1 MPWRAAHAAGLGAD
15 GIARP
20 ADMTMEPSILVEGL
34 TVRYGEFVAVDGL
47 CLSVEPGEIFGLLGP
62 NGAGKTTTFLCLT
75 RQVPI
80 SAGRLR
86 VLGHDVA
93 TDFDRLKPRF
103 GYVPDVENHFDEFT
117 AAQNLRIH
125 ADLYGLDRRRV
136 DECLELV
143 ELGRE
148 RDLPVRTYSK
158 GMRKKLLL
166 ARELLHRPALLLLD
180 EPTANLDVHST
191 ELIRGLLRDVAQQGT
206 TVFLTTHNM
215 AEVEQVCGRVA
226 IINHG
231 RLVDV
236 DSPIGFKARHS
247 DRFVDVVLERDAGH
261 ERLTFDLANGAQR
274 SELAAILAS
283 EIPVVMHT
291 REFDFREVFLRL
303 TGERYN

>member
-1 MPWRAAHAAGLGAD
+1 
-15 GIARP
+15 
-20 ADMTMEPSILVEGL
+20 MEPSILIEGL

-47 CLSVEPGEIFGLLGP
+47 SLCVEPGEIFGLLGP

-93 TDFDRLKPRF
+93 TDFDVLKPRF

-117 AAQNLRIH
+117 AGQNLEIY

-143 ELGRE
+143 ELRRE

-191 ELIRGLLRDVAQQGT
+191 ELIRGLLRDVARQGT
-206 TVFLTTHNM
+206 TVFVTTHNM
-215 AEVEQVCGRVA
+215 EEVEQICHRVA

-231 RLVDV
+231 RLVDL
-236 DSPIGFKARHS
+236 DSPIGFKTRHS
-247 DRFVDVVLERDAGH
+247 DRIVDVVLERDTGH
-261 ERLTFDLANGAQR
+261 QRLTFDLANGPQR
-274 SELAAILAS
+274 RELAAILES
-283 EIPVVMHT
+283 EVPLVVHT

-303 TGERYN
+303 TGEGYN

>member
-1 MPWRAAHAAGLGAD
+1 
-15 GIARP
+15 
-20 ADMTMEPSILVEGL
+20 MEPSILIEGL

-47 CLSVEPGEIFGLLGP
+47 SLCVEPGEIFGLLGP

-80 SAGRLR
+80 SSGRLR

-93 TDFDRLKPRF
+93 TDFDVLKPRF

-117 AAQNLRIH
+117 AGQNLEIY

-143 ELGRE
+143 ELRRE

-191 ELIRGLLRDVAQQGT
+191 ELIRGLLRDVARQGT
-206 TVFLTTHNM
+206 TVFVTTHNM
-215 AEVEQVCGRVA
+215 AEVEQICDRVA

-236 DSPIGFKARHS
+236 DSPIAFKARHS
-247 DRFVDVVLERDAGH
+247 DRMVDVVLERATGH
-261 ERLTFDLANGAQR
+261 QRLTFDLTNEAQR
-274 SELAAILAS
+274 RELAAILES
-283 EIPVVMHT
+283 EVPLVVHT

-303 TGERYN
+303 TGEGYN

>member
-1 MPWRAAHAAGLGAD
+1 
-15 GIARP
+15 
-20 ADMTMEPSILVEGL
+20 MEPSILVEGL
-34 TVRYGEFVAVDGL
+34 TVRYGEFLAVDNL

-80 SAGRLR
+80 STGRLR

-93 TDFDRLKPRF
+93 GDFDALKPRF
-103 GYVPDVENHFDEFT
+103 GYVPDAENHFDEFT
-117 AAQNLRIH
+117 AGQNLGIY

-143 ELGRE
+143 ELRRE

-180 EPTANLDVHST
+180 EPTAHLDVHST
-191 ELIRGLLRDVAQQGT
+191 ELIRGVLRDVARRGT
-206 TVFLTTHNM
+206 TVFMTTHDM
-215 AEVEQVCGRVA
+215 AEVEQVCARVA

-247 DRFVDVVLERDAGH
+247 DRIVDVVLERGGGH

-274 SELAAILAS
+274 SQLAAILDS